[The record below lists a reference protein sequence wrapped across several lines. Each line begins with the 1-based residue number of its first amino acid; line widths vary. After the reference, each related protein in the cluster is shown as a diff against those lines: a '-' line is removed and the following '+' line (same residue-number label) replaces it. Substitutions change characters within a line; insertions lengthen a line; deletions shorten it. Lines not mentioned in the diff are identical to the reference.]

1 MYEVFIDEMAV
12 VAPVGLCDHEQLAPQ
27 RLLVS
32 VRARGQAPLAP
43 QQLVE
48 CIDYS
53 LAVER
58 ITAWAHGPHVPLLET
73 LAAELLTTLF
83 TSDPKIRWAE
93 VTLTKPDF
101 YPNAKGVGIR
111 RALSRRAFE
120 EERAAIRQL
129 LR

>member
-1 MYEVFIDEMAV
+1 MYEIFIDEMAV
-12 VAPVGLCDHEQLAPQ
+12 VVPVGLCAHEQLAPQ

-32 VRARGQAPLAP
+32 LRARGQAPLTP
-43 QQLVE
+43 QSLAE

-58 ITAWAHGPHVPLLET
+58 ITAWANGPHVPLLEV
-73 LAAELLTTLF
+73 LAADLLTTLF
-83 TSDPKIRWAE
+83 TRDPKIRWAE

-120 EERAAIRQL
+120 ENRSL
-129 LR
+129 